1 MLEINSAYAECMRMA
16 GPSCGGDT
24 ACLQDAEQLL
34 RENRPMHARR
44 LLMGMAGRSAQW
56 NYLFGRALF
65 MLNEHEKAATYL
77 GIAAR
82 QQPRT
87 MRNMRALTKKQ
98 RSDCMRAENA
108 LSAGSSRAAAEY
120 VRLALEMGALH
131 AVVFSLEDIAFDS
144 RTLLKC
150 MFGCAD
156 WGRNHTCPS
165 RANNV
170 SLAEYKEMLSRY
182 QWGVIVHAADKSLS
196 QKISLALESRA
207 FHDGYYFAFSLS
219 DCALCGKCAA
229 TENAPCRFPRMAR
242 PAFHSVGIDVF
253 KTVRGFGLPIC
264 TLEHPETEAQ
274 NWYSAVFVE

>member
-1 MLEINSAYAECMRMA
+1 
-16 GPSCGGDT
+16 
-24 ACLQDAEQLL
+24 
-34 RENRPMHARR
+34 
-44 LLMGMAGRSAQW
+44 
-56 NYLFGRALF
+56 
-65 MLNEHEKAATYL
+65 
-77 GIAAR
+77 
-82 QQPRT
+82 
-87 MRNMRALTKKQ
+87 
-98 RSDCMRAENA
+98 MRAENA

-156 WGRNHTCPS
+156 WGCNHTCPS

-182 QWGVIVHAADKSLS
+182 QWGIIVHAADKSLS

-219 DCALCGKCAA
+219 DFAL
-229 TENAPCRFPRMAR
+229 
-242 PAFHSVGIDVF
+242 
-253 KTVRGFGLPIC
+253 
-264 TLEHPETEAQ
+264 
-274 NWYSAVFVE
+274 